1 MRTTK
6 KIACAL
12 FSVAAIAAVVV
23 ALADEKKNVG
33 LEPENVII
41 KHLDS
46 LHRLA
51 TGYGSTALGS
61 PFGRYLLLRHN
72 DEILAIKII
81 QHSSGLSKS
90 QYEWVWLRSE
100 KQEEGVGWLS
110 ENESQEPDFV
120 VIHSFNVKWSS
131 GDWFYFDKS
140 GLEMART
147 EIVDKEKIKKL
158 VETPMWFTKE
168 SLERAHEGTIA
179 MFRQSLKDSVVNP
192 SGQQA
197 K

>member
-1 MRTTK
+1 MRTTP
-6 KIACAL
+6 KIACVLLA
-12 FSVAAIAAVVV
+12 VAAIAAMA
-23 ALADEKKNVG
+23 ALADEKKNVRM
-33 LEPENVII
+33 EPENVIVQRMDT
-41 KHLDS
+41 LYG
-46 LHRLA
+46 LA
-51 TGYGSTALGS
+51 TGIGRTALGA
-61 PFGRYLLLRHN
+61 PFGRYLLLRHD
-72 DEILAIKII
+72 DEMLAIKII

-90 QYEWVWLRSE
+90 QYEWVWLRGE

-110 ENESQEPDFV
+110 ETDSQEPDFV

-131 GDWFYFDKS
+131 GDWFYFNKP

-158 VETPMWFTKE
+158 VETPSWLTKE
-168 SLERAHEGTIA
+168 SLKLAHEARIA
-179 MFRQSLKDSVVNP
+179 GFQQCLKDSAVNP